1 MENRNKKEESKYK
14 TMEVLKKQNQYSLC
28 IPVYNEGNRILKEL
42 EKAQKAKVNEIADI
56 ILLDGGSTDGSIS
69 IENLKKF
76 NVNTLITMKEKG
88 IYKQSEALKAG
99 FEFSIK
105 RKYKGVITID
115 GNNKDGIEDVKKFI
129 EKLQEG
135 YDYIQG
141 SRFLKGGKS
150 ENTPIIRY
158 LAIKYIHAPLIRLTS
173 HKKYTDTTNLFRGYS
188 IKYLTDGRVQIF
200 REIFRSYELSVYL
213 STRADKINLKTCEIP
228 VKRCYPSR
236 KKYSTKVGKIKGNF
250 LLIKSLLENLIG
262 KYNPK

>member
-1 MENRNKKEESKYK
+1 MENSNKKEELKYK
-14 TMEVLKKQNQYSLC
+14 TIEVLKKQNEYSLC

-56 ILLDGGSTDGSIS
+56 ILLDGGSTDGSIN

-150 ENTPIIRY
+150 ENTPIIRH
-158 LAIKYIHAPLIRLTS
+158 LAIKYIHAPLIRLAS

-188 IKYLTDGRVQIF
+188 IKYLTDERVQIF